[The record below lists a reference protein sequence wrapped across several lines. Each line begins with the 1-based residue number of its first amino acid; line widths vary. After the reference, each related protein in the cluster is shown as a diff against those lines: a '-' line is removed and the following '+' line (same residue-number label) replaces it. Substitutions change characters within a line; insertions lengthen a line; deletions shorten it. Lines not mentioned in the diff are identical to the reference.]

1 MKFCKL
7 VKFSLAAWLLLL
19 PFPSYSVE
27 IAYVDARRL
36 IDEAPQGRDEVKK
49 LEAEFSERGRELQ
62 ARIDLFTTN
71 EKELQK
77 NAVTMSSEELE
88 ERTGELRDMQR
99 SLQREQQIY
108 NEDYARSRNQGL
120 ARLEQLISIV
130 IIDVAKREKI
140 DLVLQQAVYASRDID
155 LTGKVLEELDKRY
168 RE

>member
-7 VKFSLAAWLLLL
+7 VGFSLVALLLL
-19 PFPSYSVE
+19 PLPSHAVE

-36 IDEAPQGRDEVKK
+36 IEEAPQGRDEVEK

-62 ARIDLFTTN
+62 AKIDLFTTH
-71 EKELQK
+71 EKDLQK

-88 ERTGELRDMQR
+88 ERTNELLDMQR
-99 SLQREQQIY
+99 ALQREQQVY
-108 NEDYARSRNQGL
+108 NEDYTRSRNQGL

-155 LTGKVLEELDKRY
+155 LTGKVLEELDRRY
-168 RE
+168 RQ

>member
-7 VKFSLAAWLLLL
+7 VGFSLVALLLL
-19 PFPSYSVE
+19 PLPSWAVE

-36 IDEAPQGRDEVKK
+36 IEEAPQGQDEVEK

-62 ARIDLFTTN
+62 AKIDLFTTN

-88 ERTGELRDMQR
+88 ERTNELLDMQR
-99 SLQREQQIY
+99 LLQREQQVY
-108 NEDYARSRNQGL
+108 NEDYTRSRNQGL
-120 ARLEQLISIV
+120 ARLEQLISVV

-168 RE
+168 RQ

>member
-1 MKFCKL
+1 M
-7 VKFSLAAWLLLL
+7 L
-19 PFPSYSVE
+19 PLPSWAVE

-36 IDEAPQGRDEVKK
+36 IEEAPQGQDEVEK

-62 ARIDLFTTN
+62 AKIDLFTTN

-88 ERTGELRDMQR
+88 ERTNELLDMQR
-99 SLQREQQIY
+99 LLQREQQVY
-108 NEDYARSRNQGL
+108 NEDYTRSRNQGL
-120 ARLEQLISIV
+120 ARLEQLISVV

-168 RE
+168 RQ